1 MGGTLSDV
9 VEEGRRVLAGADDH
23 GVTLR
28 LLGGVAIL
36 LRSQNGLAEP
46 FRRAYEDLDFAASRA
61 SAKACTGLLREL
73 GYEPNVPFNALHG
86 RQRLL
91 FFDERHGRKADIFV
105 GRFRMSHEIP
115 LEGRLDL
122 SP

>member
-1 MGGTLSDV
+1 MGGTLPDV
-9 VEEGRRVLAGADDH
+9 VEEGRRVLAGADDQ

-61 SAKACTGLLREL
+61 SA
-73 GYEPNVPFNALHG
+73 
-86 RQRLL
+86 
-91 FFDERHGRKADIFV
+91 
-105 GRFRMSHEIP
+105 
-115 LEGRLDL
+115 
-122 SP
+122 